1 LLLRPPRQAFGGDI
15 ANAVRN
21 CAGTPGKLTPNA
33 EAHGLFRYRRDEG
46 GFAGWVEKRLKM
58 SRRTAYNLL
67 DVHEKFGGESVQIL
81 HTLPRSVL
89 YLLAAPSTPDRAG

>member
-1 LLLRPPRQAFGGDI
+1 
-15 ANAVRN
+15 
-21 CAGTPGKLTPNA
+21 
-33 EAHGLFRYRRDEG
+33 
-46 GFAGWVEKRLKM
+46 M

-89 YLLAAPSTPDRAG
+89 DLLAVPSTPDEVREEAIERVGAGERLTPAEVREKVEAARSARQLVRLTVLSAQTSTLDASAN

>member
-46 GFAGWVEKRLKM
+46 DFAGWVEKRLKM

-67 DVHEKFGGESVQIL
+67 DVPEKFGGESVQIL

-89 YLLAAPSTPDRAG
+89 YLLAAPSTPD